1 MGKVLFFA
9 FLSSQIF
16 QKELPKR
23 EDETATGNSTQIFV
37 LAKDPLR
44 VCRFPTSKEKIFGVK
59 LDHGIRLN
67 CEIKYFVGVSV
78 FLHRLVVW
86 R

>member
-1 MGKVLFFA
+1 MGKVLLFA

-16 QKELPKR
+16 QKELPKK
-23 EDETATGNSTQIFV
+23 EDEKATGNSTQIFV

-44 VCRFPTSKEKIFGVK
+44 VCGFPTLKGIFGVK

-67 CEIKYFVGVSV
+67 YDIKYFVGVSV

>member
-1 MGKVLFFA
+1 MGKVLLFA

-16 QKELPKR
+16 QKELPKK

-44 VCRFPTSKEKIFGVK
+44 VCGFPTLKEIFGVK
-59 LDHGIRLN
+59 LDRGIRLN
-67 CEIKYFVGVSV
+67 YDIKYFVGVSV
-78 FLHRLVVW
+78 FLHRLAVW

>member
-9 FLSSQIF
+9 LLSSQIF
-16 QKELPKR
+16 HKELPEK

-37 LAKDPLR
+37 FAKDPLR
-44 VCRFPTSKEKIFGVK
+44 VCGFPTSKGIFGVK

-67 CEIKYFVGVSV
+67 YDIKYFVGVSV
-78 FLHRLVVW
+78 FLHRPVVW

>member
-16 QKELPKR
+16 QKELPKK
-23 EDETATGNSTQIFV
+23 EEITTGNSTHIFV

-44 VCRFPTSKEKIFGVK
+44 VCRFPTSKGIFGVK
-59 LDHGIRLN
+59 LDHRIRLN
-67 CEIKYFVGVSV
+67 YEIKYLGGAVSV